1 MPTDS
6 EIPPVPGTQPVPQR
20 TLASLHRSR
29 GELAKSIPRRPRVTL
44 GLGLVLAIVFALVAM
59 PTITMDRLFAKA
71 GMANVVLDQPAPITI
86 RVPSL
91 AGFETVGK
99 RFGNGGIVIARG
111 QIAKQPDVDNV
122 HAVIAA
128 TPKGALPYAALFL
141 LPLVLAAIFT
151 HHMQRSTRGRLVRV
165 QLVSLAT
172 ILVIA
177 IAVKIAMM
185 FTAVSALVVPVALI
199 ALVGTMALDRIV
211 GLASGVLL
219 ALIVGLLGPFDVGV
233 AVVLLVQAAVAGL
246 VVAEQP
252 KDRVRAALVAGGITT
267 LCTAGTFVLLSY
279 LTTGAMPTLADPLHS
294 PWFAALLGPVIAS
307 VLAVPLVPVYQLLVG
322 EITRAKLVEL
332 EDLSHPLLKQIA
344 EKAPGTWQHSLM
356 MANMAE
362 IAANAIGASGRLVRV
377 GALFHDL
384 GKSLQPKYFIEN
396 LEPGE
401 TSPHDKLPPEVSTDA
416 IFAHVTEGIVTARK
430 AGLHERIVDFMHMHH
445 GNGVL
450 EYFWGKA
457 QEQGNPNNFTIEN
470 FRYPGHPPQSRETA
484 ILAICDAVEAA
495 SRTLKKPDAK
505 AIDALVQRIVYGKLH
520 LGQLDESGLS
530 MADLRILASSL
541 KETIRHANH
550 GRIEYPWQKA
560 EQDASA
566 TEAPTGTQPR
576 LDSLDRAP
584 DKRIAPKP
592 QLEIVDSKEITAPV
606 RGKDDNAADSDALV
620 ATAPIPA
627 ADRGKSVSGPPAI
640 AAPAERNRPSSAPPP
655 VPRRPSSPPSASGT
669 SGASSASSASG
680 TSGASTMIGHQG
692 APNDRD
698 LGRDSARDGG
708 RDSARDSEPDVQVE
722 ISREPSKPYAIA
734 RDTSQPNVIARE
746 PSGPIAAARTRSGEY
761 PAVRPKSGEQPVV
774 RSASGEYPAVRPK
787 SGEQP
792 VVRSASEQRDR
803 SASGESPAVRP
814 KSGEQP
820 VVRSTSEQAAV
831 RSPSG
836 EYPAVGRTKSGEQAP
851 VDPVTGRTRSSDFA
865 PVPSG
870 LAKPGRA
877 ATAPVASES
886 RKPPSAPPETRAP
899 ERDNIYPPAELR
911 AFTPSDPRYA
921 RGPTTMERRAAST
934 GVDASE
940 WSDRGGVSPSDKP
953 DSAAAQRAGVDSAAP
968 QRGPAFD
975 STAQRSAASSWTER
989 GASDAPWPELAGEH
1003 SEPVEAP
1010 GMTTLRGQGKARTP
1024 VAGTPDTIP
1033 PPVIEPRKRAAT
1045 LPPVAARRAPTVQPT
1060 PIPRRSSP
1068 TIPPL
1073 EGRHSGPPMPTDLE
1087 NATTNPPP
1095 LRYNTT
1101 LAPEA
1106 SPRPPAKRPELF
1118 PREQVPA
1125 HVHTD
1130 ATATGIPKASE
1141 HDLEER
1147 VTLPPLNEDLRSTIP
1162 PDLAGRTVPSMPA
1175 MDESNIS
1182 VGDDTSPS
1190 LDIEGI
1196 DTLDIHPGER
1206 EEARTNPAMRKFVD
1220 DDRGAPLRAPARPA
1234 STRPSKPP
1242 PGAKSGLA
1250 SRIDAA
1256 MANDEWGPETPVKAP
1271 TSAELRSLLG
1281 QPDPTRQQSIEEIE
1295 RLHQAS
1301 KDVETPDPEFLNQRR
1316 RAHHATNEVDPD
1328 DIEAAIEIH
1337 PPARR
1342 PSTIGVAKPKKPHE

>member
-20 TLASLHRSR
+20 TLASLHRSSSTPAR
-29 GELAKSIPRRPRVTL
+29 GELAKSIPRRPRVSL
-44 GLGLVLAIVFALVAM
+44 GLGLVLSVVFALVAM
-59 PTITMDRLFAKA
+59 PTITMDRLLAKA
-71 GMANVVLDQPAPITI
+71 GMANVVLDQPAPLTV

-91 AGFETVGK
+91 AGFETVEK

-111 QIAKQPDVDNV
+111 QIARQPDVDNV
-122 HAVIAA
+122 RAVIAA
-128 TPKGALPYAALFL
+128 APAGALPYAALFL

-165 QLVSLAT
+165 QIVSLAT

-177 IAVKIAMM
+177 VAVKVAMLL
-185 FTAVSALVVPVALI
+185 TAVSALVVPVALI

-219 ALIVGLLGPFDVGV
+219 ALVVGLLGPFDVGV

-252 KDRVRAALVAGGITT
+252 KDRVRAVLVAGGITT

-279 LTTGAMPTLADPLHS
+279 LTTGALPTLADPLHS

-307 VLAVPLVPVYQLLVG
+307 ALAVPLVPLYQLLVG
-322 EITRAKLVEL
+322 EITRQKLVEL

-344 EKAPGTWQHSLM
+344 DKAPGTWQHSLM

-457 QEQGNPNNFTIEN
+457 QEQGNPNNFTVED

-505 AIDALVQRIVYGKLH
+505 SIDALVQRIVYGKLH

-530 MADLRILASSL
+530 MADLRILSNSL

-560 EQDASA
+560 QQDASA
-566 TEAPTGTQPR
+566 SEVPTGTQPR

-606 RGKDDNAADSDALV
+606 RGKDYDAADSDALV

-640 AAPAERNRPSSAPPP
+640 AAPVERNRPSSAPPP
-655 VPRRPSSPPSASGT
+655 VPKRPSSPPNPSVLSNT
-669 SGASSASSASG
+669 PTPTKSPMQ
-680 TSGASTMIGHQG
+680 STMIGHEG
-692 APNDRD
+692 APRDLDRD
-698 LGRDSARDGG
+698 SL
-708 RDSARDSEPDVQVE
+708 RDSEPDVQVE

-746 PSGPIAAARTRSGEY
+746 PSGPIAAARTRSGE
-761 PAVRPKSGEQPVV
+761 QPVV
-774 RSASGEYPAVRPK
+774 RPTTGD
-787 SGEQP
+787 QP
-792 VVRSASEQRDR
+792 V
-803 SASGESPAVRP
+803 
-814 KSGEQP
+814 
-820 VVRSTSEQAAV
+820 
-831 RSPSG
+831 
-836 EYPAVGRTKSGEQAP
+836 VGRTKSGEQPA
-851 VDPVTGRTRSSDFA
+851 VVARTKSGEQDPVTGRTRSSDFA

-886 RKPPSAPPETRAP
+886 RKPPSAPPETRTA

-921 RGPTTMERRAAST
+921 RGPTTMERRAASA

-940 WSDRGGVSPSDKP
+940 WSDRGGTSPSDKP
-953 DSAAAQRAGVDSAAP
+953 ASDDAQRA
-968 QRGPAFD
+968 
-975 STAQRSAASSWTER
+975 TSSWTEK

-1024 VAGTPDTIP
+1024 VAGAPDTIP
-1033 PPVIEPRKRAAT
+1033 PPVFEPRKRAAT
-1045 LPPVAARRAPTVQPT
+1045 LPPVVARRAPTVQPT

-1073 EGRHSGPPMPTDLE
+1073 EGRHSGPPMPVDLE

-1106 SPRPPAKRPELF
+1106 APRPPAKRPELF

-1125 HVHTD
+1125 HIHTD

-1147 VTLPPLNEDLRSTIP
+1147 VTLPPLNEDMRSTIP

-1190 LDIEGI
+1190 LDIAGI

-1206 EEARTNPAMRKFVD
+1206 EEARTNPAMPKFVD
-1220 DDRGAPLRAPARPA
+1220 EDGGASSRAPGRTT

-1301 KDVETPDPEFLNQRR
+1301 KDVETPDPEFLNRRR
-1316 RAHHATNEVDPD
+1316 RANHSTNEVDPD